1 MGGCVI
7 HLKWRQS
14 NLNFRIIIAW
24 GSSAE
29 FQIQNVTDNLQS
41 SVIILFI
48 SSTNGCKILKMYV
61 LSYSSAQQI
70 KVKASKKSQ

>member
-1 MGGCVI
+1 MGGCVQ
-7 HLKWRQS
+7 WRQS

-61 LSYSSAQQI
+61 LSYSSDQQI

>member
-1 MGGCVI
+1 MGGCVH
-7 HLKWRQS
+7 HLKWRQT

-24 GSSAE
+24 GRSAE
-29 FQIQNVTDNLQS
+29 FQMQNVTDNLHS
-41 SVIILFI
+41 SVVILFI